1 MRKRTKVI
9 LLSSLAGVL
18 VLGGAAAIAG
28 PIVYRDLIVGEVDAP
43 PTVAATPSATQ
54 DAGGGDVAVP
64 ALDGEWAVQDGSYAG
79 YRVDE
84 VLNGTDVTVVGRT
97 EKVTGS
103 LTVDG
108 LTLTDAVI
116 EVDVA
121 SIETDSANRDSYFR
135 DTAMRAS
142 TYPTATFRLT
152 EPVVAAQAPAA
163 GQPQTITASGEL
175 TMAGQTRA
183 VTVDLQ
189 AVWNGEGGQVAGS
202 IPVTF
207 ADFGVEAPN
216 LGFVSV
222 EPTGA
227 VEFSLVIQRP

>member
-1 MRKRTKVI
+1 M
-9 LLSSLAGVL
+9 
-18 VLGGAAAIAG
+18 
-28 PIVYRDLIVGEVDAP
+28 
-43 PTVAATPSATQ
+43 
-54 DAGGGDVAVP
+54 
-64 ALDGEWAVQDGSYAG
+64 QDGSYAG

-121 SIETDSANRDSYFR
+121 SIETDSASRDNYFR
-135 DTAMRAS
+135 DTAMRAG

-152 EPVVAAQAPAA
+152 EPVTAPQAPAA

-227 VEFSLVIQRP
+227 VEFSLLIQRP